1 MFVSVLRVMKKFWF
15 AVHRVAKTMQSA
27 ARFMTMNFARRVR
40 KALPQVLAKFLN
52 GALWLLLV
60 QLALQ

>member
-1 MFVSVLRVMKKFWF
+1 MKKFWF
-15 AVHRVAKTMQSA
+15 AVHRVAKTMQRA

-52 GALWLLLV
+52 GALWLLPL